1 MPIARRGDAKQRLQQ
16 AVDRGR
22 SKQVPS
28 THDVGHALKC
38 VIDHH
43 RQMVACRQIAP
54 AQDNVAPNLRH
65 RRALRRNGSLAV
77 LGPAEMGRT
86 GVDCAPH
93 VEAKGRTF
101 ASREAVACFRP
112 RERAA
117 GSGIERRAVR
127 GALPVRGAGDL
138 RTAAKAGVDQAPLI
152 ESGERPGVVVGVL
165 ALPARRRGKAKPEPR
180 EVVDNCGLKLRF
192 AARSVQI
199 FNAQQQVSVD
209 FGSDA
214 LIDERGVGVAEME
227 RPVWRGRKAEDGDS
241 REDFIGHGGKAN
253 T

>member
-1 MPIARRGDAKQRLQQ
+1 MPIARLGKAKQRLQL

-22 SKQVPS
+22 SKQVPA
-28 THDVGHALKC
+28 THDIGHALKC

-101 ASREAVACFRP
+101 GSREAVACFRP

-127 GALPVRGAGDL
+127 VALPIRGAGDL
-138 RTAAKAGVDQAPLI
+138 RTAAKAGVDQA
-152 ESGERPGVVVGVL
+152 SAVQAGERRGIVVAML
-165 ALPARRRGKAKPEPR
+165 ALPARRREAKAKPR
-180 EVVDNCGLKLRF
+180 EVVNDGGLKLRF

>member
-1 MPIARRGDAKQRLQQ
+1 MPVARLAKAKQRLQQ
-16 AVDRGR
+16 TVDRSR

-28 THDVGHALKC
+28 AHDVGHSLKR

-43 RQMVACRQIAP
+43 RQMVARRQIAP
-54 AQDNVAPNLRH
+54 AQDNVAPNLWG
-65 RRALRRNGSLAV
+65 RRARRGNGALAEF
-77 LGPAEMGRT
+77 GPAEIRRS
-86 GVDCAPH
+86 GVDRAPH
-93 VEAKGRTF
+93 VEAKGRTL
-101 ASREAVACFRP
+101 ASRETSVCFR
-112 RERAA
+112 RKKRAA

-127 GALPVRGAGDL
+127 VALPIRGAGDL

-152 ESGERPGVVVGVL
+152 ETGERPGVVVGVL
-165 ALPARRRGKAKPEPR
+165 ALPARRRGKAKPEPG
-180 EVVDNCGLKLRF
+180 EVVDNGALQLRF